1 MIYLHHV
8 PLTDIP
14 QEGLSPKQAIALYR
28 ERILGDFCC
37 ANRLPKPIFARHQ
50 QGKPYIANV
59 NLAFNQSHSPHDYV
73 LAYSLAVSDLGV
85 DIENLTRQVNFD
97 GLANRYFHTDEYRLW
112 QKKHHDKVLW
122 FQLWTIKEAVLKASG
137 LGIRL
142 PLNELKAVFI
152 NDDTGYVYH
161 KNIGK
166 FYFQTMVIDA
176 CMVTVAYP
184 FEYGDVKI
192 VRV

>member
-28 ERILGDFCC
+28 ERILADFCC
-37 ANRLPKPIFARHQ
+37 ERGLPKPIFARHQ

-59 NLAFNQSHSPHDYV
+59 NLAFNQSHSQHDYV
-73 LAYSLAVSDLGV
+73 LVYSLAVSDLGV

-97 GLANRYFHTDEYRLW
+97 GLAKRYFHADEYQLW
-112 QKKHHDKVLW
+112 QNQQCDKVLW
-122 FQLWTIKEAVLKASG
+122 FRFWTIKEAVLKASG
-137 LGIRL
+137 LGIRM
-142 PLNELKAVFI
+142 PLNELKAVFL
-152 NDDTGYVYH
+152 DDDVGYVYH
-161 KNIGK
+161 HDIGK
-166 FYFQTMVIDA
+166 FYFQNIIIND

-184 FEYGDVKI
+184 FDYGNVQI
-192 VRV
+192 R